1 MTVLLIGIGLFAC
14 LVGLFWIKGVTRRPW
29 LARLAYSEFIARL
42 AIIAMALMMVGLIAT
57 IGDLFN

>member
-14 LVGLFWIKGVTRRPW
+14 LVGLFWIKGVTRRAW